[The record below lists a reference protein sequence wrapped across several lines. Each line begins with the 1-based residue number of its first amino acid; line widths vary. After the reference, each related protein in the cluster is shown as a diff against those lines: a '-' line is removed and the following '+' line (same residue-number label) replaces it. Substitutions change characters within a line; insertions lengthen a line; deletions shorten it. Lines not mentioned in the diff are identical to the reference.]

1 MDHALSFFAAHAV
14 PILAGVC
21 IPISGFFLWKL
32 RDVLGLSGWKMAV
45 APFLYVIFGLL
56 SIIVFSIIHDIPSFP
71 HFTLHHQ
78 GLIFIFPLLFPLAAK
93 WLNKDWRDV
102 SDALT
107 VSIPGII
114 AVLRVF
120 CLLNGC
126 CYGKYF
132 PGTETNIPLR
142 ETVMAVNLLVCF
154 LLMFWIRHKHPRGIM
169 LPAYMIF
176 YGLFRLLEV
185 SLRFNPDWS
194 NNSGDRLFAVLSLLI
209 GLFLAVWVLE
219 LGEADRNMKSEP
231 YKKKKHKKVVRR
243 K

>member
-1 MDHALSFFAAHAV
+1 MTDFLAFFEAHAV
-14 PILAGVC
+14 VILALLC

-32 RDVLGLSGWKMAV
+32 RDVLGLSGWKLCA

-56 SIIVFSIIHDIPSFP
+56 SIILFSIVHDIPTFP

-78 GLIFIFPLLFPLAAK
+78 GLIFVFPLLFPLTAK
-93 WLNKDWRDV
+93 WLKRDWRDV

-126 CYGKYF
+126 CYGVYF
-132 PGTETNIPLR
+132 PGTETHIPLR
-142 ETVMAVNLLVCF
+142 ETVMAVNVIASF
-154 LLMFWIRHKHPRGIM
+154 LLMLWIRHSHPRGIM
-169 LPAYMIF
+169 LPAYMVF

-185 SLRFNPDWS
+185 SLRFNPFWA
-194 NNSGDRLFAVLSLLI
+194 NNSGDRIFAIISLLLGMLI
-209 GLFLAVWVLE
+209 AMWILE
-219 LGEADRNMKSEP
+219 VNEKETKNTH
-231 YKKKKHKKVVRR
+231 KHRPIR
-243 K
+243 